1 MMFLEDLETSRL
13 CKNLR
18 SPCHMQNDDDD
29 FFASFEPVIMFMF
42 QSLRTHSSRAGDCST
57 VTFCPHA
64 PDIYLTAC
72 HPWLNTEF
80 QCIVEWLLSWLRD
93 PLSSHSPLWL
103 SPWLSAHLQAGMQR
117 GDNLVPCSSWSPS
130 KDWVEKVFILPCLQL
145 FCSLVPWGRSILRT
159 FPGCVPR
166 LATPWLKSQREESEV
181 RVGFTPGHRES
192 FRRLIGICKWRLRT
206 RQTTQQVITAKLT

>member
-18 SPCHMQNDDDD
+18 SPCHMRHDDDD

-80 QCIVEWLLSWLRD
+80 QCIVEC
-93 PLSSHSPLWL
+93 
-103 SPWLSAHLQAGMQR
+103 SAALETHYH
-117 GDNLVPCSSWSPS
+117 PIHPS
-130 KDWVEKVFILPCLQL
+130 DCP
-145 FCSLVPWGRSILRT
+145 
-159 FPGCVPR
+159 PG
-166 LATPWLKSQREESEV
+166 
-181 RVGFTPGHRES
+181 
-192 FRRLIGICKWRLRT
+192 
-206 RQTTQQVITAKLT
+206 